1 MKVIGWQLARLVAEA
16 QNELVGSVV
25 EQIRRS
31 PDRTRLALV
40 VGSRRGKVHIIVG
53 TRGDSAALYWTRTRD
68 RIASWEMYER
78 TEVFNRLRS
87 AMLIGAGMAEKDR
100 VVRFEF
106 EKSGSDGDDVSQFA
120 LVAGWVGSMSNIW
133 LLNPADDQILESF
146 HSDASEA
153 SGARASKRRPLQLP
167 ESTSLV
173 DWRALTFPE
182 YKSLRSEEPD
192 LLPADFM
199 RRRLWGIDSGLAR
212 QIAEHRRGLRD
223 YAIDPDVTP
232 AARYREEFDALK
244 AVGTAVLDPTT
255 PLTFWSARLDPSE
268 IRIASEPNGES
279 SSLAE
284 LLALCDSRE
293 PRQSGAA
300 DDRKRL
306 FTTIETAL
314 KKNERRL
321 TSIDRTLAESFRAD
335 EYKAMGD
342 ILNAN
347 RQSLARG
354 QVTAEFEDWRT
365 GTVVSITLNP
375 ARTPQQN
382 IDDYYRKSRKTAD
395 AITSAQSEKPRLMR
409 EQERLRAALKRL
421 EAAPDSPD
429 ETRAIAVSLGWDAEP
444 TQSGKGKNEPRL
456 PYREFALGKERLWV
470 GRSSRDNDELTLRF
484 AKPQDI
490 FFHVHGSPGSHV
502 ILKRDSKDQ
511 AIDKDVLT
519 QAAQVAAYFSKA
531 KHAGLVPVVYAEA
544 RFVRKPRKAP
554 AGTVSVEREKT
565 IMVRPLPPPG
575 YHDKGPAN

>member
-16 QNELVGSVV
+16 QNDLVGGVV

-40 VGSRRGKVHIIVG
+40 VGLHRGKAYMILG
-53 TRGDSAALYWTRTRD
+53 TRGESAALYWTRTRD
-68 RIASWEMYER
+68 HIASWELYER

-87 AMLIGAGMAEKDR
+87 AMIIAAGMAEKDR

-106 EKSGSDGDDVSQFA
+106 EKSSSDSDEVSRFA

-133 LLNPADDQILESF
+133 LLDPSDDQILESF
-146 HSDASEA
+146 HAETQDEE
-153 SGARASKRRPLQLP
+153 RPRTSKRRPLQLP
-167 ESTSLV
+167 ESTSLA
-173 DWRALTFPE
+173 DWRRLTFPE
-182 YKSLRSEEPD
+182 YKALRQEEPD

-199 RRRLWGIDSGLAR
+199 RRKLWGVDSGLAR
-212 QIAEHRRGLRD
+212 QIAEQRREMHASEPESDTSPLVG
-223 YAIDPDVTP
+223 
-232 AARYREEFDALK
+232 YREEFDALQSIGAK
-244 AVGTAVLDPTT
+244 VLDPNI
-255 PLTFWSARLDPSE
+255 PLVLASDRPDPSD
-268 IRIASEPNGES
+268 IRIATESAGES

-300 DDRKRL
+300 DERKRL
-306 FTTIETAL
+306 FSAIETAL

-321 TSIDRTLAESFRAD
+321 VSIDRTLAESARSE

-347 RQSLARG
+347 RQSLGRG
-354 QVTAEFEDWRT
+354 QSKAKFEDWRT
-365 GTVVSITLNP
+365 GTIVAIALNP

-382 IDDYYRKSRKTAD
+382 IDDYYRKSRKTTD
-395 AITSAQSEKPRLMR
+395 AVAAAQSERPHLIR
-409 EQERLRAALKRL
+409 ERERLRTAFLRL
-421 EAAPDSPD
+421 EAAADSS
-429 ETRAIAVSLGWDAEP
+429 EAVREIASSLGWESEP
-444 TQSGKGKNEPRL
+444 SQTGKSRNEPRL
-456 PYREFALGKERLWV
+456 PYREFVLGKERLWV

-511 AIDKDVLT
+511 AIDKDILT

-565 IMVRPLPPPG
+565 IMVRPIPPPG
-575 YHDKGPAN
+575 YHDKSPAK